1 MSEDEKLNP
10 VAELDEALTIDYQ
23 AEGRKEEGLSDR
35 QALAQFLQT
44 LNEDIEADVKDRNTY
59 SRKQLTSY
67 QMRRCQIGKKDKN
80 FPFPN
85 SSDIRY
91 PIIEEKIR
99 KKKPGYVAVVMDA
112 PKIARYSPGEGCNP
126 ASKDKLEHWMNY
138 LFRTGASTS
147 RKQTVI
153 PRFRENITAL
163 ADKMMEAGKS
173 YAKVTW
179 EHKTEWVTEVFTKD
193 DGDKL
198 KALIEHTKLQG
209 KQAEIAEMVKAG
221 QKPKPVDPKEIEA
234 SRDEMLQTF
243 AAMQQIDLKDEEDKE
258 HAETAIDQYLDGK
271 EVITWMHEVVTSHRP
286 LVEMVCENQSL
297 IIPISTTD
305 IQSAERICHE
315 QFCNERQLR
324 QMSEE
329 NGGSYQNVE
338 KLLKFFD
345 NKPSAD
351 YTDDRLDMESVR
363 AAAEGIKQVVE
374 EEGDVRIWEV
384 FCWIPRKHI
393 SRFLDVGGDDDTP
406 VRAVVTFCPDVPAEE
421 IPPLRMIELPYK
433 HGQWP
438 FIEFIY
444 NYRIDRQA
452 DPQGIPEL
460 IDAFVREY
468 NTSKNASI
476 DRTTIT
482 GSPPTIV
489 SNSSGITPQQFRQVG
504 QAIFT
509 DMPVD
514 AAARMLEYPNLKD
527 GFEFDAQTCD
537 SWADRI
543 TGSGNGDQF
552 DKRITSP
559 TKAEVTTANAPSNSI
574 DYHDHSMFLSSL
586 EGGLRQV
593 HSLFEQ
599 YGFIG
604 RGKDEIQ
611 FARTDK
617 PDEMVTLTKAD
628 FQGEWIVK
636 SGGDPSKGDQM
647 QELQR
652 WMIALQLSHQYEDG
666 AAATKSY
673 DMWVSTYSKLLGF
686 MEANSIMQ
694 SRESYDKV
702 QQAMQQAAQ
711 QALIKKME
719 GKRQPRQPRIKQPQG
734 SASMVMQ

>member
-1 MSEDEKLNP
+1 MPDEKLNP
-10 VAELDEALTIDYQ
+10 VAELDQALDIDYQ
-23 AEGRKEEGLSDR
+23 AEGKSEEGQSNH
-35 QALAQFLQT
+35 QALAQFLES
-44 LNEDIEADVKDRNTY
+44 LKEDIESDVKDRNTY

-112 PKIARYSPGEGCNP
+112 AKIARYSPGEGCDPN
-126 ASKDKLEHWMNY
+126 SKEKLEHWMNY

-153 PRFRENITAL
+153 PRFRENITAI

-173 YAKVTW
+173 YCKATW
-179 EHKTEWVTEVFTKD
+179 EHKTEWVTEVFLKE

-198 KALIEHTKLQG
+198 KALVEHTKLHG

-221 QKPKPVDPKEIEA
+221 KKPEKIDPKEIEA
-234 SRDEMLQTF
+234 TKEELLQTF
-243 AAMQQIDLKDEEDKE
+243 AAMQGLNLKDKQEKK

-271 EVITWMHEVVTSHRP
+271 EVITWMHEVVTAHRP
-286 LVEMVCENQSL
+286 LVEMVCENQSV
-297 IIPISTTD
+297 IIPINTTD

-315 QFCNERQLR
+315 QFCNERELR
-324 QMSEE
+324 QMSDE

-351 YTDDRLDMESVR
+351 LTDDRLDIESAR

-406 VRAVVTFCPDVPAEE
+406 VRAIVTYCPDVDPTE

-433 HGQWP
+433 HVQWP
-438 FIEFIY
+438 FHEFIY
-444 NYRIDRQA
+444 NYRIARQA

-509 DMPVD
+509 DMPVE
-514 AAARMLEYPNLKD
+514 AAAKMLEYPNLKD
-527 GFEFDAQTCD
+527 VWEIDAASAD

-543 TGSGNGDQF
+543 TGSSNSEQF

-559 TKAEVTTANAPSNSI
+559 TKAEVQTVTAPSNSI

-586 EGGLRQV
+586 DGVLRQV
-593 HSLFEQ
+593 HSLFDQ

-604 RGKDEIQ
+604 RDKEEIQ

-617 PDEMVTLTKAD
+617 PDEMVTLTKKD
-628 FQGEWIVK
+628 FAGEWIVK
-636 SGGDPSKGDQM
+636 SGGDPSKGDPM

-652 WMIALQLSHQYEDG
+652 WMILLQLSHQYPDG
-666 AAATKSY
+666 AAAFKSY
-673 DMWVSTYSKLLGF
+673 DVWTSVSSKLVGY
-686 MEANSIMQ
+686 MEANSIMNG
-694 SRESYDKV
+694 RESYDKV
-702 QQAMQQAAQ
+702 QQAMQEKAVADLKRQ
-711 QALIKKME
+711 ME
-719 GKRQPRQPRIKQPQG
+719 GKRQPRQPKIREPQ
-734 SASMVMQ
+734 SASPMVMK